1 MGTLLSRVFGF
12 IRDMVIGYMFNRTQT
27 DAFFVAFR
35 FPNFFRRFFG
45 EGALTVSFVPVFIE
59 CLYSSDSEEQNTIQ
73 AKNLMN
79 GVYTLLLMIISVL
92 TVVGILSMKPLIH
105 ALFSDYE
112 FSQIPGKME
121 MTIFL
126 SKILFVYLFL
136 ITSYAYYT
144 AIANALGYFFI
155 PALAPA
161 TFNICIILIA
171 LFVPQELFY
180 YPPTI
185 LAIGVLVGGVIQA
198 LLVGFILKRLNFLPS
213 LSFSFISEKLKIV
226 LQRFLPALVGVGGF
240 ALIGLL
246 NVFFAGWLE
255 EGAHTYIYY
264 GDRLLEFPRSLVSVS
279 MGTALLPTLS
289 RLNAQNKIQ
298 ALVELSAHQRDILLY
313 IVLPC
318 SVGLFILGVP
328 ALETLFERGKFDALA
343 VQQTAE
349 ILKIYSVLLI
359 ILSLTQT
366 LSSCFYSVKNTSL
379 PATATVMGLFF
390 HVIFA
395 LILIPLYQLKGL
407 IWATT
412 ASSLTQ
418 LILLTSAYPKMI
430 GSLYLKRT
438 FIRLLKIIP
447 FIVLISFY
455 IKYFYLIF
463 LHFFNQWM
471 HPDVAQAFSLFIT
484 IFSSILIY
492 GYLTLKFQLI
502 QAKEFLH
509 LFQSQ
514 LKKFKK

>member
-1 MGTLLSRVFGF
+1 
-12 IRDMVIGYMFNRTQT
+12 
-27 DAFFVAFR
+27 
-35 FPNFFRRFFG
+35 
-45 EGALTVSFVPVFIE
+45 
-59 CLYSSDSEEQNTIQ
+59 
-73 AKNLMN
+73 
-79 GVYTLLLMIISVL
+79 
-92 TVVGILSMKPLIH
+92 
-105 ALFSDYE
+105 LF
-112 FSQIPGKME
+112 
-121 MTIFL
+121 
-126 SKILFVYLFL
+126 YLFCG
-136 ITSYAYYT
+136 TF
-144 AIANALGYFFI
+144 YF
-155 PALAPA
+155 
-161 TFNICIILIA
+161 
-171 LFVPQELFY
+171 
-180 YPPTI
+180 
-185 LAIGVLVGGVIQA
+185 
-198 LLVGFILKRLNFLPS
+198 
-213 LSFSFISEKLKIV
+213 
-226 LQRFLPALVGVGGF
+226 
-240 ALIGLL
+240 
-246 NVFFAGWLE
+246 
-255 EGAHTYIYY
+255 
-264 GDRLLEFPRSLVSVS
+264 RSS
-279 MGTALLPTLS
+279 
-289 RLNAQNKIQ
+289 
-298 ALVELSAHQRDILLY
+298 
-313 IVLPC
+313 
-318 SVGLFILGVP
+318 